1 MKFIK
6 TVINIY
12 NRRNKLLFHVNNN
25 YCGEISY
32 VNKNNTTIIS
42 NLYVEP
48 FYRNKGYATKILKEV
63 EIEGVTNYNEKL
75 SNKNKILD
83 HTFKLCA
90 WEQIDKPH
98 LVSFYEKRGYKVE
111 LNKKTKYYDNKDQI
125 FELVN
130 MSKKIN
136 Y

>member
-6 TVINIY
+6 TVINIC
-12 NRRNKLLFHVNNN
+12 NRRNRLLFHVNNN

-48 FYRNKGYATKILKEV
+48 LYRNKGYATKILKEV
-63 EIEGVTNYNEKL
+63 EIEGMNNYIKTL
-75 SNKNKILD
+75 SNNNKIIE

-90 WEQIDKPH
+90 WEPIDKPQI
-98 LVSFYEKRGYKVE
+98 VSFYEKRGYEVE

-125 FELVN
+125 FELVE
-130 MSKKIN
+130 MSKIIN
-136 Y
+136 F

>member
-48 FYRNKGYATKILKEV
+48 FYRNKGRATKILKEV
-63 EIEGVTNYNEKL
+63 EIEGVNNYIKKL
-75 SNKNKILD
+75 SNNNKILD

-90 WEQIDKPH
+90 WEPTDKPH
-98 LVSFYEKRGYKVE
+98 LVSFYEKRGYEVE

-125 FELVN
+125 FELVE

>member
-6 TVINIY
+6 TVINIC
-12 NRRNKLLFHVNNN
+12 NRRNRLLFHVNNN

-48 FYRNKGYATKILKEV
+48 LYRNKGYATKILKEV
-63 EIEGVTNYNEKL
+63 EIEGVNNYIKTL
-75 SNKNKILD
+75 SNNNKIIE

-90 WEQIDKPH
+90 WEPIDKPQI
-98 LVSFYEKRGYKVE
+98 VSFYEKRGYEVE

-125 FELVN
+125 FELVE
-130 MSKKIN
+130 MSKKVN
-136 Y
+136 F